1 MLKQYKLK
9 DYDFRLVAYV
19 VVLTII
25 GILVIG
31 SANSSVQGKQIL
43 GLVLG
48 LITMVVVSLM
58 DYEFLLRF
66 SWIFYF
72 INIVL
77 LTLVLIMGD
86 KSKGATRWVEIAGIR
101 FQPSELGK
109 ILLILFFAYFFAKYQ
124 ESVNRPKVLIG
135 SFILAG
141 IPLALIKK
149 EPDLSTTIVTALIF
163 LVLLFMAGLSYK
175 FIATVLAVSVPSAA
189 IFLALILQPDQKILR
204 GYQYKRIMG
213 WLQPEKYADKTA
225 VYCFT
230 AGKGY
235 VTTDKFAR
243 NITELAFFVPD
254 FDNGDFTIHAVEDL
268 EFLCLVLD
276 MTEGDHKNYAA
287 CHTTLPIFRSFS
299 ETHEYTQDC
308 KGPHT
313 RSWQVLYSGEV
324 GRNLLGVVKAVGEGT
339 VEKGHP
345 AVDQW
350 NYGLDNADFT
360 LTVENEAHN
369 AGDWSFVPAG
379 LDHSLTAEPGKEVA
393 YIWFERF
400 VKEREA

>member
-149 EPDLSTTIVTALIF
+149 EPDLSTTC
-163 LVLLFMAGLSYK
+163 LLYTS
-175 FIATVLAVSVPSAA
+175 PS
-189 IFLALILQPDQKILR
+189 PRDR
-204 GYQYKRIMG
+204 
-213 WLQPEKYADKTA
+213 
-225 VYCFT
+225 
-230 AGKGY
+230 
-235 VTTDKFAR
+235 
-243 NITELAFFVPD
+243 
-254 FDNGDFTIHAVEDL
+254 
-268 EFLCLVLD
+268 
-276 MTEGDHKNYAA
+276 
-287 CHTTLPIFRSFS
+287 
-299 ETHEYTQDC
+299 
-308 KGPHT
+308 T
-313 RSWQVLYSGEV
+313 RSRMPSS
-324 GRNLLGVVKAVGEGT
+324 A
-339 VEKGHP
+339 
-345 AVDQW
+345 
-350 NYGLDNADFT
+350 
-360 LTVENEAHN
+360 
-369 AGDWSFVPAG
+369 
-379 LDHSLTAEPGKEVA
+379 
-393 YIWFERF
+393 
-400 VKEREA
+400 